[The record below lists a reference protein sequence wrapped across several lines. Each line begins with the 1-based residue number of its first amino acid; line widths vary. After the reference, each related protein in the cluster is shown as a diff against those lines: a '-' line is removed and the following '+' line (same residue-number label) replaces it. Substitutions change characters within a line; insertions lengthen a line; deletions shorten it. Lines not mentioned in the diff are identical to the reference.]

1 MIEHGTVSTYNNQG
15 CRCEDCRAAI
25 AAYRRAKRG
34 GESAKRPGAAVPVPR
49 ARGAVEWAPEPA
61 PEPIELQRWE
71 PEREP
76 LSFRRDPSARR
87 AAVRGLMPRRIL
99 APRVDP
105 RPAKAEPAP
114 EPEPGPGLQ
123 LARFQGQPSGLAYSA
138 GRVSPGNGFAAVLT
152 CGHGLR
158 TPAPLALGY
167 PVRCPTCGAMAS
179 VGRPVV
185 PGSSR
190 RRNWRG

>member
-49 ARGAVEWAPEPA
+49 ARGAVEWAP
-61 PEPIELQRWE
+61 
-71 PEREP
+71 
-76 LSFRRDPSARR
+76 
-87 AAVRGLMPRRIL
+87 
-99 APRVDP
+99 
-105 RPAKAEPAP
+105 EPAP

-167 PVRCPTCGAMAS
+167 PVRCPTCGAEAY
-179 VGRPVV
+179 RAQTTPE
-185 PGSSR
+185 PR
-190 RRNWRG
+190 RRWGRR

>member
-87 AAVRGLMPRRIL
+87 AAVRGLMPRRPP

-123 LARFQGQPSGLAYSA
+123 LARFRGEPAPHTYQA
-138 GRVSPGNGFAAVLT
+138 GRVTPGGGFVAQLS
-152 CGHGLR
+152 CGHFIE
-158 TPAPLALGY
+158 TPAPLSLNF
-167 PVRCPTCGAMAS
+167 PCRCPVCNAQAYRTQTLSA
-179 VGRPVV
+179 PE
-185 PGSSR
+185 PR
-190 RRNWRG
+190 RRWGRR